1 MVDAALDRLGL
12 DYDFDLISDLPEIA
26 KAGVTNP
33 PALMVNGEIKIEG
46 KIPTVD
52 EVVEVLKNI

>member
-1 MVDAALDRLGL
+1 MVDAALDKLGL
-12 DYDFDLISDLPEIA
+12 NYDFDLISDLPEIA

-33 PALMVNGEIKIEG
+33 PALMINGEIKIEG

>member
-1 MVDAALDRLGL
+1 M
-12 DYDFDLISDLPEIA
+12 SDLPEIA